1 MNSSSSSSTFN
12 HFNNYVQKNSLIS
25 IGKNS
30 FHYIE
35 PKIDDIYSYEIATD
49 SNSNIR
55 NYQISNSSSSSMKN
69 KKFTLLKAKILAKK
83 HILKKYNCNNEKY
96 NIIIINNLLRNDYC
110 HIVTIYKDILIAY
123 SNLEFFIKKYN
134 MKEIKEL
141 MKKFYPFY
149 KCYFYFYCKPI
160 FNKISVSIIMKH
172 YYDIKAKC
180 FVDDHK
186 SSKPEEKTSKDN
198 PINNDNKTID
208 SKNIIFNEK
217 TKNDLDNVTIMTT
230 VYDISK
236 ESTINLNLEREKVEI
251 FRENKKDYSNDSTYV
266 EIIDY
271 IQNKNKNNLNK
282 TNKDDNFKNKLKN
295 NLLMNQRK
303 LLKNL
308 LKNKKNILDININD
322 SFANKNKIPSSKL
335 NNFLKK
341 IKTHN
346 VIQKINR
353 NLLKKDLNKSIDHEK
368 LDNNDAVNLNL
379 YNNTIITDFSNIE
392 NKISQ
397 NTNSNNNINSIKTEK
412 VNNNDNNSKQT
423 KKSLKNIIINDY
435 QNKESIN
442 NDNNKR
448 IKFKKIFKNKNI
460 KKFSKDN
467 KITNQ
472 KNAAKS
478 KKKLS
483 RNKISVYQY
492 IQEISSLNQKNE
504 NNSKKIKLSSFKTFI
519 KNPSNNN
526 NTNLSKIIAPIKK
539 QNHVRHNTKFI
550 KYKNIEKIF
559 KNLCSK
565 MKSHASTNSNNFCT
579 NNNHNSKSIMFNTLT
594 NDNNMM
600 TDINSNSINTLNTFI
615 NIPTNTSINNTNLRK
630 TIYNS
635 IYYDRSYKSFKKI
648 ENEQSKLKIKSI
660 TNYNRLYKFN
670 FKRNSVTNSNM
681 NKSISLL
688 NKTSENNNFYTKTN
702 DIINKKSIKSL
713 SKTKKNKKI
722 NRELSSSLHKKI
734 KSIKLVK
741 NNNSIS
747 NNKKLKI
754 NINENAL
761 KYNKN
766 LNTITT
772 VNNRNYKSFQLFK
785 IYNKIKKM
793 NSNSINKK
801 NISKNFDEK
810 FLDKKPLIS
819 NIINYYIINTNFSF
833 NSKSL
838 KHRDNKKQ
846 IKNNYKKKNISKTEM
861 DYSEFTNKND
871 NYEKKM
877 KTFHNKSL
885 STYGVDL
892 KYKKIMKYKM

>member
-1 MNSSSSSSTFN
+1 
-12 HFNNYVQKNSLIS
+12 
-25 IGKNS
+25 
-30 FHYIE
+30 
-35 PKIDDIYSYEIATD
+35 
-49 SNSNIR
+49 
-55 NYQISNSSSSSMKN
+55 MKN

-83 HILKKYNCNNEKY
+83 YILKKYNCNNEKY

-160 FNKISVSIIMKH
+160 FNKISISIIMKH

-198 PINNDNKTID
+198 PMNNDNKTID

-397 NTNSNNNINSIKTEK
+397 NTN
-412 VNNNDNNSKQT
+412 
-423 KKSLKNIIINDY
+423 
-435 QNKESIN
+435 
-442 NDNNKR
+442 
-448 IKFKKIFKNKNI
+448 
-460 KKFSKDN
+460 
-467 KITNQ
+467 
-472 KNAAKS
+472 
-478 KKKLS
+478 
-483 RNKISVYQY
+483 
-492 IQEISSLNQKNE
+492 
-504 NNSKKIKLSSFKTFI
+504 
-519 KNPSNNN
+519 
-526 NTNLSKIIAPIKK
+526 
-539 QNHVRHNTKFI
+539 
-550 KYKNIEKIF
+550 
-559 KNLCSK
+559 
-565 MKSHASTNSNNFCT
+565 
-579 NNNHNSKSIMFNTLT
+579 
-594 NDNNMM
+594 
-600 TDINSNSINTLNTFI
+600 
-615 NIPTNTSINNTNLRK
+615 
-630 TIYNS
+630 
-635 IYYDRSYKSFKKI
+635 
-648 ENEQSKLKIKSI
+648 
-660 TNYNRLYKFN
+660 
-670 FKRNSVTNSNM
+670 
-681 NKSISLL
+681 
-688 NKTSENNNFYTKTN
+688 
-702 DIINKKSIKSL
+702 
-713 SKTKKNKKI
+713 
-722 NRELSSSLHKKI
+722 
-734 KSIKLVK
+734 
-741 NNNSIS
+741 
-747 NNKKLKI
+747 
-754 NINENAL
+754 
-761 KYNKN
+761 
-766 LNTITT
+766 
-772 VNNRNYKSFQLFK
+772 
-785 IYNKIKKM
+785 
-793 NSNSINKK
+793 
-801 NISKNFDEK
+801 
-810 FLDKKPLIS
+810 
-819 NIINYYIINTNFSF
+819 
-833 NSKSL
+833 
-838 KHRDNKKQ
+838 
-846 IKNNYKKKNISKTEM
+846 
-861 DYSEFTNKND
+861 
-871 NYEKKM
+871 
-877 KTFHNKSL
+877 
-885 STYGVDL
+885 
-892 KYKKIMKYKM
+892 